1 VIKKGLERGILN
13 SRALAR
19 FIQEVDGVNAST
31 DAILGFIRRYP
42 IIAKQTLPRRLAFT
56 GSDITMRTKIGDL
69 ALEKRPGTM
78 KKISDFASRIK
89 GPKREHLRILT
100 GLQHIRI
107 IADQKELSQFR
118 KEFSNK
124 DVIRYSENLAEISL
138 FLPPEAENEPG
149 IYAKITSE
157 LALNDISL
165 VGVWCCAPEAILVVE
180 EEDGPKAL
188 EALKRMASEA

>member
-1 VIKKGLERGILN
+1 
-13 SRALAR
+13 
-19 FIQEVDGVNAST
+19 
-31 DAILGFIRRYP
+31 
-42 IIAKQTLPRRLAFT
+42 
-56 GSDITMRTKIGDL
+56 MRTKIGDL

-78 KKISDFASRIK
+78 KKISDFASKIK
-89 GPKREHLRILT
+89 GPQRENLRILT

-107 IADQKELSQFR
+107 IADQKQLSQFR
-118 KEFSNK
+118 KEFANK
-124 DVIRYSENLAEISL
+124 EVIRYSENLVEISL

-188 EALKRMASEA
+188 QALKRMASEA